1 MTITETKTLETSF
14 KEFPESPV
22 NPQKVR
28 RAAWAGLVGT
38 TLEQYDFVIYGTAS
52 ALIFSK
58 LFFPNISPA
67 AGMIASFS
75 AYAIG
80 FAARPLGGLFFSH
93 YGERYGRK
101 WVLVTTLLL
110 MGGATFLIGC
120 LPTYDSVGVLAPLL
134 LVLCRFLQG
143 FGAGAEQSGGATLLT
158 ETAPRGRRGRL
169 SSFVMIGA
177 ALGTAIGALVW
188 VLAQRLSDEALLSW
202 GWRAIFWSSIFVT
215 IGAMI
220 IRSKISESPVFKEL
234 KDAGHVEEA
243 PLKAIAKDGRMQ
255 VLKVIFMNWGVT
267 TQSYTYQVFMASY
280 LITVIGVDPKFVP
293 KVLLIGAICAAFAAF
308 ATGTLSDRYGR
319 RRMYLLITGALIFLP
334 APTFLALSTGSPVA
348 IVVVMILGFMLA
360 AQGATGVQMSY
371 FPEMF
376 GNRYRYAGVTLGRE
390 FSSIIGGGV
399 APLICAALLAAFAN
413 SWVPVAIYMTI
424 TMIVSFLVTRTVP
437 ETVNRDL
444 NTPEDAMWGDARPRV
459 GPR

>member
-1 MTITETKTLETSF
+1 MALAKTLESSYT
-14 KEFPESPV
+14 EFPETKVDPA
-22 NPQKVR
+22 KVR
-28 RAAWAGLVGT
+28 RAAWAGLAGT

-58 LFFPNISPA
+58 LFFPNISPT

-80 FAARPLGGLFFSH
+80 FAARPLGGMFFSH
-93 YGERYGRK
+93 YGERFGRK
-101 WVLVTTLLL
+101 WVLVSTLLL
-110 MGGATFLIGC
+110 MGGATFAIGL
-120 LPTYDSVGVLAPLL
+120 LPTYGSVGVLAPLL

-158 ETAPRGRRGRL
+158 ETARRGKRGQL

-177 ALGTAIGALVW
+177 ALGTALGAVVW
-188 VLAQRLSDEALLSW
+188 ILAQRLSSEALLSW
-202 GWRAIFWSSIFVT
+202 GWRAIFFSSLFVT
-215 IGAMI
+215 IGAMV
-220 IRSKISESPVFKEL
+220 IRSKIAESPVFVEL
-234 KDAGHVEEA
+234 KKQHHVEEA
-243 PLKAIAKDGRMQ
+243 PLKAIARDGRVQ

-280 LITVIGVDPKFVP
+280 LVTVIGVDPKFIP

-308 ATGTLSDRYGR
+308 VTGTLSDRFGR
-319 RRMYLLITGALIFLP
+319 RRMYLIITGALIFLP
-334 APTFLALSTGSPVA
+334 APSFLALSTGSPVA
-348 IVVVMILGFMLA
+348 IVVVMTLGFMLA

-399 APLICAALLAAFAN
+399 APLICAALLAAFAQ
-413 SWVPVAIYMTI
+413 SWVPIAIYMTI

-444 NTPEDAMWGDARPRV
+444 NTADDAQWGDARPVVRDV
-459 GPR
+459 